1 MATLGKIG
9 YDWTMN
15 LYDQAWQLTDLLEG
29 TDMVYLRCEPEV
41 PDFTVRASFKI
52 IVCRTMTPNQTR
64 KVELKATPDNISNII
79 ALCDETIFNKEH
91 VKRLFVWGLKSL
103 CTYFHAFNPKFVTP
117 DNNIIDL
124 KVIEGF
130 LGVRKNR
137 PENLVEALNRTKIAV
152 QFKDWQEVYKLIH
165 QPLSLRVLPSI
176 ETTPLLNDRSR
187 KCEYPYY
194 EIEGQIN
201 GRMNCLKKYAN
212 SYLPHNMG
220 PDVRAELKPQG
231 YALRF
236 CTADFR
242 HCEVNVLQWLSG
254 DEILKEILD
263 SGGDLHR
270 RIYEIVTGN
279 TCDTDKKRALSKK
292 MFLPVMY
299 GCGPKGLATNLD
311 VSESVGAELCRRIYH
326 SFPTATHWMQ
336 ERQEEAKKGVV
347 FDYFGRPRKFQEGKA
362 YLFRNTSVQ
371 AVAATVCQE
380 KLIELWKS
388 LDGVARL
395 AFSVHDGYGIVCE
408 IPNAKQTYKI
418 VKESLEAE
426 SNLCEGLKMKVEV
439 KFGSRLSNMKVL
451 WKD

>member
-1 MATLGKIG
+1 
-9 YDWTMN
+9 MN
-15 LYDQAWQLTDLLEG
+15 LYDAAWQLTDLLEG
-29 TDMVYLRCEPEV
+29 TDQVYLRLEPDV
-41 PDFTVRASFKI
+41 PDFTVRSSFK
-52 IVCRTMTPNQTR
+52 VVLWGMRQR
-64 KVELKATPDNISNII
+64 VELDVSPENILNIV
-79 ALCDETIFNKEH
+79 ALFDETIFNKER
-91 VKRLFVWGLKSL
+91 VKRLFVWGLKSF
-103 CTYFHAFNPKFVTP
+103 CTYFHAFSPKFVTP
-117 DNNIIDL
+117 SNSIIDL
-124 KVIEGF
+124 KLIEGF

-152 QFKDWQEVYKLIH
+152 QFKDWQRVYKLIH

-220 PDVRAELKPQG
+220 PDVRQQMRPQG

-236 CTADFR
+236 CTADYR

-263 SGGDLHR
+263 SGDDLHR
-270 RIYEIVTGN
+270 RIYEVVTGD
-279 TCDTDKKRALSKK
+279 TCDTEKKRNLSKK

-311 VSESVGAELCRRIYH
+311 VSESVGEELCRRIYH
-326 SFPTATHWMQ
+326 NFPTATHWMK
-336 ERQEEAKKGVV
+336 ERQEEAKHGVV
-347 FDYFGRPRKFQEGKA
+347 YDYFGRPRKFKEGLS
-362 YLFRNTSVQ
+362 YQFRNTAVQ

-395 AFSVHDGYGIVCE
+395 AFSVHDGYGAICD
-408 IPNAKQTYKI
+408 IPNAKATYQAMKD
-418 VKESLEAE
+418 SLESE
-426 SNLCEGLKMKVEV
+426 SKLCEGLSLKVEV
-439 KFGSRLSNMKVL
+439 KFGSRLSNLKVL
-451 WKD
+451 WH